1 MEERKE
7 GEKQVINKSGKLDE
21 KQSEEKVKEII
32 VEQPLKPKENLAK
45 PLLMKAKA
53 DTQLESNPQ

>member
-7 GEKQVINKSGKLDE
+7 GEKQVINKSWKLDE
-21 KQSEEKVKEII
+21 KLAEEKVKDKI
-32 VEQPLKPKENLAK
+32 VEQPLKPKENFAK

-53 DTQLESNPQ
+53 DT